1 MFRAA
6 RLAGTHRIHPATM
19 RNEIQNLV
27 DEIRQAIGLLRRH
40 L

>member
-1 MFRAA
+1 MAPPLLPDR
-6 RLAGTHRIHPATM
+6 TQNPKM

-27 DEIRQAIGLLRRH
+27 DEIQQGIGLLRRH